1 MALAPARQGE
11 IQMTESEQEIPTFE
25 TGEEPVEEGAG
36 GRATEVMTE
45 IGEVAQQVV
54 RALGDGVGDAE
65 DSIREGLV
73 QAEETVRK
81 HPLAALGVAAGV
93 GFLVGVI
100 VSRGRE

>member
-1 MALAPARQGE
+1 MS
-11 IQMTESEQEIPTFE
+11 ESEQEIPTFE
-25 TGEEPVEEGAG
+25 PEDEAGEETSG
-36 GRATEVMTE
+36 GRATEVMSE

-93 GFLVGVI
+93 GFLVGVL